1 MEQLQWEMYELRK
14 SNASLLGN
22 ADTNAQLRRGS
33 SSSTRTSKLKLL
45 KKELQCCLCYD
56 KQADT
61 FLYRLK
67 LAWLSFYLLL
77 FHTSYLIENLR
88 GYSSKMT
95 NMIVFLEAVLRCTL
109 NELGLPP
116 PIIDCEHNEFGL
128 YTCRVSSSY
137 RDNLNNEQTL
147 VLRGISP
154 ESESM
159 ARKKACYS
167 VLRALQ
173 QFYNFEVIDFNH
185 NNAFVLHEAYMEAL
199 HEYKNTILIPHT
211 NLLSAY
217 SSLKKNV

>member
-88 GYSSKMT
+88 GYSSKM
-95 NMIVFLEAVLRCTL
+95 VLSIKIPLDSLL
-109 NELGLPP
+109 NEFFTRIEFPPYTENFSWDPDSDLFCCCILLP
-116 PIIDCEHNEFGL
+116 
-128 YTCRVSSSY
+128 S
-137 RDNLNNEQTL
+137 LNY
-147 VLRGISP
+147 RGIDSQP
-154 ESESM
+154 
-159 ARKKACYS
+159 
-167 VLRALQ
+167 
-173 QFYNFEVIDFNH
+173 ID
-185 NNAFVLHEAYMEAL
+185 
-199 HEYKNTILIPHT
+199 I
-211 NLLSAY
+211 
-217 SSLKKNV
+217 